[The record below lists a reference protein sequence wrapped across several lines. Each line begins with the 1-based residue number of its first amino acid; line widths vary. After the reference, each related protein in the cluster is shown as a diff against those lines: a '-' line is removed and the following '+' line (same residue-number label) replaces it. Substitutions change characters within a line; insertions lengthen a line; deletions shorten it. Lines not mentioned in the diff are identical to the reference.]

1 MNSTGQP
8 LNRVDGVRKV
18 TGTATFSAEHKIPR
32 LAHAVLVMS
41 TIANGRI
48 SAVDSVDAERMR
60 GVIAVLTH
68 KNAPRLPSAGKAAAG
83 QPPAG
88 RVLNLLQDDRVHYN
102 NQPVALVVAETL
114 EQAADAARHVRLG
127 YQAEQATIDF
137 EKAKLQPVDPKKA
150 KDGPADTNRGNL
162 DAGIAAA
169 AAQIDVAY
177 RTPMEHHNP
186 MEPHA
191 TIAVWEGDHL
201 TLYDSTQYVTGDR
214 NAVAKTL
221 GIAPDKVRVVCPYVG
236 GGFGCK
242 GSTWSHVVLT
252 AMAARRAGRPV
263 KLVLDRPQ
271 MFGPVGGRPNTE
283 QRMLLA
289 AGKDGALT
297 AVRHNVLASTS
308 FQEDWLETAA
318 LVTRMMYAAP
328 NQQTTHRL
336 ARLNI
341 GTPTFMRAPGEATGS
356 FALECAMD
364 ELAYEM
370 KVDPIDLRLRNYA
383 QEDPEKHKPW
393 SSNALRE
400 CYRVGAERFGWA
412 RRDPRPLSMRDGSTL
427 IGMGMASATYPANR
441 SAAKASARLLPDG
454 GAVVRSGTQDL
465 GTGTYTVMTQVAA
478 DALGLP
484 PDKVRFELGDSALPQ
499 APVSGGSQSVASV
512 SPAVQAACAA
522 LRDKLV
528 GLALADRRSPL
539 AGASPDNGWLFLR
552 SSTDRRE
559 PYAAILARNGGRAI
573 EASGEAKAG
582 SEKEEY
588 SMHSF
593 GAVFAEVHVD
603 ADLGEVRVPRITAAY
618 GVGQLLNAKTG
629 HSQLMGGIVWGVGM
643 ALMEATEYDLRYGR
657 AVNANLAEY
666 HVPVNAD
673 IGAIDIV
680 VVPEKDAH
688 INPLGAKGIG
698 EIGIT
703 GVAAAI
709 ANAVYHAT
717 GKRVRELP
725 ITLDKLLDGAGP
737 SI

>member
-1 MNSTGQP
+1 MSLIGQP
-8 LNRVDGVRKV
+8 LSRVDGVKKV
-18 TGTATFSAEHKIPR
+18 TGTATFSAEHKLPR

-41 TIANGRI
+41 TIPSGRI
-48 SAVDSVDAERMR
+48 SAVDSAAAEKMR
-60 GVIAVLTH
+60 GVITVMTH
-68 KNAPRLPSAGKAAAG
+68 LNAPRLPSAGKAAAG

-102 NQPVALVVAETL
+102 NQPVALVVADTFEH
-114 EQAADAARHVRLG
+114 AVDAARHVRLR
-127 YQAEQATIDF
+127 YEADKATLDF
-137 EKAKLQPVDPKKA
+137 EQAKLQPVDPKKA
-150 KDGPADTNRGNL
+150 KDGPADTNRGKL
-162 DAGIAAA
+162 EDGIAAG

-177 RTPMEHHNP
+177 RTPVEHHNP

-191 TIAVWEGDHL
+191 TIAAWEGDHL
-201 TLYDSTQYVTGDR
+201 TLYDATQYVTGDR
-214 NAVAKTL
+214 NTVAKTL
-221 GIAPDKVRVVCPYVG
+221 GISPDKVRVICPYVG

-242 GSTWSHVVLT
+242 GSTWSHVVLA

-263 KLVLDRPQ
+263 KLVLERPQ
-271 MFGPVGGRPNTE
+271 MFGPVGHRPNTE
-283 QRMLLA
+283 QRMLLS

-297 AVRHNVLASTS
+297 AVKHNVLASTS
-308 FQEDWLETAA
+308 FQEDWLETSA
-318 LVTRMMYAAP
+318 LVTRMMYASP

-336 ARLNI
+336 ARLNV
-341 GTPTFMRAPGEATGS
+341 GTPTFTRAPGEASGS

-364 ELAYEM
+364 ELAYEL

-383 QEDPEKHKPW
+383 AQDPEKNKPW

-412 RRDPRPLSMRDGSTL
+412 KRDPRPLSMREGDTL
-427 IGMGMASATYPANR
+427 IGLGMACATYPANR
-441 SAAKASARLLPDG
+441 SAASATARLLPDG
-454 GAVVRSGTQDL
+454 SAVVQSGTQDL

-478 DALGLP
+478 QALGLP
-484 PDKVRFELGDSALPQ
+484 PDRVRFELGDSALPK

-512 SPAVQAACAA
+512 SPAVQAAATA
-522 LRDKLV
+522 LREKLV
-528 GLALADRRSPL
+528 ALAIADRNSPL
-539 AGASPDNGWLFLR
+539 AGASAEDVVSENGWLFLR
-552 SSTDRRE
+552 GATDRRE
-559 PYAAILARNGGRAI
+559 PYAAILARNGGRPL
-573 EASGEAKAG
+573 EASAEAKSG
-582 SEKEEY
+582 SEKQEY

-603 ADLGEVRVPRITAAY
+603 AELGELRVPRITAAY
-618 GVGQLLNAKTG
+618 GVGQLLNEKTG

-643 ALMEATEYDLRYGR
+643 ALMEQTEYDLRYGR
-657 AVNANLAEY
+657 PVNANLAEY

-673 IGAIDIV
+673 IGIIDIS

-717 GKRVRELP
+717 GKRIRDLP
-725 ITLDKLLDGAGP
+725 ITLDKLLG
-737 SI
+737 

>member
-1 MNSTGQP
+1 MSLIGQP
-8 LNRVDGVRKV
+8 LSRVDGVKKV
-18 TGTATFSAEHKIPR
+18 TGAATFSAEHKIPR

-41 TIANGRI
+41 TIAHGRI
-48 SAVDSVDAERMR
+48 SAVDSAAAEKMR
-60 GVIAVLTH
+60 GVISVMTH
-68 KNAPRLPSAGKAAAG
+68 LNAPRLPSAGKAAAG

-88 RVLNLLQDDRVHYN
+88 RVLNLLQDDRVYYN
-102 NQPVALVVAETL
+102 NQPVALVVADTL
-114 EQAADAARHVRLG
+114 EHAADAARHVRLT
-127 YQAEQATIDF
+127 YQAEQSTTDF
-137 EKAKLQPVDPKKA
+137 EQAKRQPVNPGKA
-150 KDGPADTNRGNL
+150 KDGPADTSRGNL
-162 DAGIAAA
+162 EEGIAAGV
-169 AAQIDVAY
+169 AQIDVSY

-214 NAVAKTL
+214 NTVAKTL
-221 GIAPDKVRVVCPYVG
+221 GIAPEKVRVICPYVG

-242 GSTWSHVVLT
+242 GSTWSHVVLA

-263 KLVLDRPQ
+263 KLVLERPQ
-271 MFGPVGGRPNTE
+271 MFGMVGHRPNTE

-289 AGKDGALT
+289 AAKDGALT
-297 AVRHNVLASTS
+297 AVKHNVMASTS
-308 FQEDWLETAA
+308 FQEDWLETSA

-336 ARLNI
+336 ARMNT
-341 GTPTFMRAPGEATGS
+341 GTPTFMRAPGEASGS

-364 ELAYEM
+364 ELAYEL
-370 KVDPIDLRLRNYA
+370 KVDPVELRLRNYA
-383 QEDPEKHKPW
+383 VQDPQKNKPW

-412 RRDPRPLSMRDGSTL
+412 KRDPRPLSMREGTTL

-441 SAAKASARLLPDG
+441 SAASATARILPDG
-454 GAVVRSGTQDL
+454 SAVVQSGTQDL

-478 DALGLP
+478 EALGLA
-484 PDKVRFELGDSALPQ
+484 PDKVRFELGDSALPK

-512 SPAVQAACAA
+512 SPAVQAAATAA
-522 LRDKLV
+522 RDKLV
-528 GLALADRRSPL
+528 ALAIADKKSPL
-539 AGASPDNGWLFLR
+539 AGAAAADIGSDNGWLFLR
-552 SSTDRRE
+552 AAPDRRE
-559 PYAAILARNGGRAI
+559 PYAAVLARNGGRAL
-573 EASGEAKAG
+573 EASAETRSG
-582 SEKEEY
+582 SEKEAY

-593 GAVFAEVHVD
+593 GAVFVEVHVD
-603 ADLGEVRVPRITAAY
+603 AELGEIRVPRITAAY
-618 GVGQLLNAKTG
+618 GVGQLLNEKTG
-629 HSQLMGGIVWGVGM
+629 HSQLMGGVVWGVGM
-643 ALMEATEYDLRYGR
+643 ALMEETQYDRRYGR
-657 AVNANLAEY
+657 PVNGNLAEY

-673 IGAIDIV
+673 IGVIDII
-680 VVPEKDAH
+680 VVPENDAH

-717 GKRVRELP
+717 GKRVRDLP
-725 ITLDKLLDGAGP
+725 ITLDKVL
-737 SI
+737 

>member
-1 MNSTGQP
+1 MSLIGQP
-8 LNRVDGVRKV
+8 LSRVDGVKKV
-18 TGTATFSAEHKIPR
+18 TGAATFSAEHKIPR

-41 TIANGRI
+41 TIAHGRI
-48 SAVDSVDAERMR
+48 SAVDSAAAEKMR
-60 GVIAVLTH
+60 GVISVMTH
-68 KNAPRLPSAGKAAAG
+68 LNAPRLPSAGKAAAG

-88 RVLNLLQDDRVHYN
+88 RVLNLLQDDRVYYN
-102 NQPVALVVAETL
+102 NQPVALVVADTL
-114 EQAADAARHVRLG
+114 EHAADAARHVRLT
-127 YQAEQATIDF
+127 YQAEQSTTDF
-137 EKAKLQPVDPKKA
+137 EQAKRQPVNPGKA
-150 KDGPADTNRGNL
+150 KDGPADTSRGNL
-162 DAGIAAA
+162 EEGIAAGV
-169 AAQIDVAY
+169 AQIDVSY

-214 NAVAKTL
+214 NTVAKTL
-221 GIAPDKVRVVCPYVG
+221 GIAPEKVRVICPYVG

-242 GSTWSHVVLT
+242 GSTWSHVVLA

-263 KLVLDRPQ
+263 KLVLERPQ
-271 MFGPVGGRPNTE
+271 MFGMVGHRPNTE

-289 AGKDGALT
+289 AAKDGALT
-297 AVRHNVLASTS
+297 AVKHNVMASTS
-308 FQEDWLETAA
+308 FQEDWLETSA

-336 ARLNI
+336 ARMNT
-341 GTPTFMRAPGEATGS
+341 GTPTFMRAPGEASGS

-364 ELAYEM
+364 ELAYEL
-370 KVDPIDLRLRNYA
+370 KVDPVELRLRNYA
-383 QEDPEKHKPW
+383 GQDPQKNKPW

-412 RRDPRPLSMRDGSTL
+412 KRDPRPLSMREGTTL

-441 SAAKASARLLPDG
+441 SAASATARILPDG
-454 GAVVRSGTQDL
+454 SAVVQSGTQDL

-478 DALGLP
+478 EALGLA
-484 PDKVRFELGDSALPQ
+484 PDKVRFELGDSALPK

-512 SPAVQAACAA
+512 SPAVQAAATAA
-522 LRDKLV
+522 RDKLV
-528 GLALADRRSPL
+528 ALAIADKKSPL
-539 AGASPDNGWLFLR
+539 AGAAAAGIGSDNGWLFLHAAP
-552 SSTDRRE
+552 DRRE
-559 PYAAILARNGGRAI
+559 PYAAVLARNGGRAL
-573 EASGEAKAG
+573 EASAETRSG
-582 SEKEEY
+582 SEKEAY

-593 GAVFAEVHVD
+593 GAVFVEVHVD
-603 ADLGEVRVPRITAAY
+603 AELGEIRVPRITAAY
-618 GVGQLLNAKTG
+618 GVGQLLNEKTG
-629 HSQLMGGIVWGVGM
+629 HSQLMGGVVWGVGM
-643 ALMEATEYDLRYGR
+643 ALMEETQYDRRYGR
-657 AVNANLAEY
+657 PVNGNLAEY

-673 IGAIDIV
+673 IGVIDII
-680 VVPEKDAH
+680 VVPENDAH

-717 GKRVRELP
+717 GKRVRDLP
-725 ITLDKLLDGAGP
+725 ITLDKVL
-737 SI
+737 

>member
-1 MNSTGQP
+1 MSLIGQP
-8 LNRVDGVRKV
+8 LSRVDGVKKV
-18 TGTATFSAEHKIPR
+18 TGAATFSAEHKLPR

-41 TIANGRI
+41 TIPSGRI
-48 SAVDSVDAERMR
+48 SAVDSAAAEKMR
-60 GVIAVLTH
+60 GVITVMTH
-68 KNAPRLPSAGKAAAG
+68 LNAPRLPSAGKAAAG

-102 NQPVALVVAETL
+102 NQPVALVVADTL
-114 EQAADAARHVRLG
+114 EHAVDAARHVRLR
-127 YQAEQATIDF
+127 YEADKATLDF
-137 EKAKLQPVDPKKA
+137 EQAKLQPVDPKKA
-150 KDGPADTNRGNL
+150 KDGPADTNRGKL
-162 DAGIAAA
+162 EDGIAAG

-177 RTPMEHHNP
+177 RTPVEHHNP

-191 TIAVWEGDHL
+191 TIAAWEGDHL
-201 TLYDSTQYVTGDR
+201 TLYDATQYVTGDR
-214 NAVAKTL
+214 NTVAKTL
-221 GIAPDKVRVVCPYVG
+221 GISPDKVRVICPYVG

-242 GSTWSHVVLT
+242 GSTWSHVVLA

-263 KLVLDRPQ
+263 KLVLERPQ
-271 MFGPVGGRPNTE
+271 MFGPVGHRPNTE
-283 QRMLLA
+283 QRMLLS

-297 AVRHNVLASTS
+297 AVKHNVLASTS
-308 FQEDWLETAA
+308 FQEDWLETSA
-318 LVTRMMYAAP
+318 LVTRMMYASP

-336 ARLNI
+336 ARLNV
-341 GTPTFMRAPGEATGS
+341 GTPTFTRAPGEASGS

-364 ELAYEM
+364 ELAYEL

-383 QEDPEKHKPW
+383 AQDPEKNKPW

-412 RRDPRPLSMRDGSTL
+412 KRDPRPLSMREGDTL
-427 IGMGMASATYPANR
+427 IGLGMACATYPANR
-441 SAAKASARLLPDG
+441 SAASATARLLPDG
-454 GAVVRSGTQDL
+454 SAVVQSGTQDL

-478 DALGLP
+478 QALGLP
-484 PDKVRFELGDSALPQ
+484 PDRVRFELGDSALPK

-512 SPAVQAACAA
+512 SPAVQAAATA
-522 LRDKLV
+522 LREKLV
-528 GLALADRRSPL
+528 ALAIADRNSPL
-539 AGASPDNGWLFLR
+539 AGASAEDVVSENGWLFLR
-552 SSTDRRE
+552 GATDRRE
-559 PYAAILARNGGRAI
+559 PYAAILARNGGRPL
-573 EASGEAKAG
+573 EASAEAKSG
-582 SEKEEY
+582 SEKQEY

-603 ADLGEVRVPRITAAY
+603 AELGELRVPRITAAY
-618 GVGQLLNAKTG
+618 GVGQLLNEKTG

-643 ALMEATEYDLRYGR
+643 ALMEQTEYDLRYGR
-657 AVNANLAEY
+657 PVNANLAEY

-673 IGAIDIV
+673 IGIIDIS
-680 VVPEKDAH
+680 VVPEKDAY

-717 GKRVRELP
+717 GKRIRDLP
-725 ITLDKLLDGAGP
+725 ITLDKLL
-737 SI
+737 S

>member
-1 MNSTGQP
+1 MSLIGQP
-8 LNRVDGVRKV
+8 ISRVDGIRKV

-32 LAHAVLVMS
+32 LAHAVLVTS
-41 TIANGRI
+41 TVPNGRI
-48 SAVDSVDAERMR
+48 LRVDSAEAEKMR
-60 GVIAVLTH
+60 GVISVMTH
-68 KNAPRLPSAGKAAAG
+68 LNAPRLPSAGKAAAG

-102 NQPVALVVAETL
+102 NQPVAVVVADTFEH
-114 EQAADAARHVRLG
+114 AVDAARHVRMS
-127 YQAEQATIDF
+127 YRADQAMTDF
-137 EKAKLQPVDPKKA
+137 EKAKLQQVDPKKA
-150 KDGPADTNRGNL
+150 KDGPADTSRGKL
-162 DAGIAAA
+162 EDGIAAGV
-169 AAQIDVAY
+169 AQIDVAY
-177 RTPMEHHNP
+177 RTPVEHHNP

-201 TLYDSTQYVTGDR
+201 TLYDSTQSVTGDR
-214 NAVAKTL
+214 NTVAKTL
-221 GIAPDKVRVVCPYVG
+221 GISPDKVRVICPYVG
-236 GGFGCK
+236 GGFGSK
-242 GSTWSHVVLT
+242 GSTWSHVVLA

-271 MFGPVGGRPNTE
+271 MFGPVGHRPHTE

-289 AGKDGALT
+289 AAKDGALT
-297 AVRHNVLASTS
+297 AVRHNVVASTS
-308 FQEDWLETAA
+308 FQEDWLETSA
-318 LVTRMMYAAP
+318 LVTRMMYASP

-336 ARLNI
+336 ARLNT
-341 GTPTFMRAPGEATGS
+341 GTPTFMRAPGEASGS

-364 ELAYEM
+364 ELAYEL

-383 QEDPEKHKPW
+383 GRDPEKNKPW

-412 RRDPRPLSMRDGSTL
+412 RRDPRPLAMKDGNTL

-441 SAAKASARLLPDG
+441 SAASATARILPDG
-454 GAVVRSGTQDL
+454 SAVVQSGTQDL

-478 DALGLP
+478 EALGLP
-484 PDKVRFELGDSALPQ
+484 PDKVRFELGDSALPK

-512 SPAVQAACAA
+512 SPAVQAAAA
-522 LRDKLV
+522 AVRAKLV
-528 GLALADRRSPL
+528 ALAIADRKSPL
-539 AGASPDNGWLFLR
+539 SGAIAEDVASDKGWLMLR
-552 SSTDRRE
+552 SAPDRRE
-559 PYAAILARNGGRAI
+559 PYAAVLARNGGRAL
-573 EASGEAKAG
+573 EASAEAKPG

-588 SMHSF
+588 SMHAF

-603 ADLGEVRVPRITAAY
+603 AELGEIRVPRITAAY
-618 GVGQLLNAKTG
+618 GVGQLLNEKTG
-629 HSQLMGGIVWGVGM
+629 HSQLMGGVVWGVGM
-643 ALMEATEYDLRYGR
+643 ALMEATEYDLRTGR
-657 AVNANLAEY
+657 PVNANLAEY

-673 IGAIDIV
+673 IGVIDIV
-680 VVPEKDAH
+680 VVPEQDAH

-717 GKRVRELP
+717 GKRVRDLP
-725 ITLDKLLDGAGP
+725 ITLDKVLV
-737 SI
+737 

>member
-1 MNSTGQP
+1 MSLIGQP
-8 LNRVDGVRKV
+8 LSRVDGIRKV

-41 TIANGRI
+41 TIAHGRI
-48 SAVDSVDAERMR
+48 SAVDSAAAEKMR
-60 GVIAVLTH
+60 GVIAVMTH
-68 KNAPRLPSAGKAAAG
+68 LNAPRLPSAGKAAAG

-102 NQPVALVVAETL
+102 NQPVALVVADTL
-114 EQAADAARHVRLG
+114 EHAADAARHVRLS
-127 YQAEQATIDF
+127 YQAERATTDF
-137 EKAKLQPVDPKKA
+137 EQAKLEPVNPKKA
-150 KDGPADTNRGNL
+150 KTGPADTNRGNL
-162 DAGIAAA
+162 DEGIAAGVV
-169 AAQIDVAY
+169 QIDVSY

-191 TIAVWEGDHL
+191 TIAVWEGEHL

-214 NAVAKTL
+214 NTVARTL
-221 GIAPDKVRVVCPYVG
+221 GIAPDKVRVICPYVG
-236 GGFGCK
+236 GGFGGK
-242 GSTWSHVVLT
+242 GSTWSHVVLA
-252 AMAARRAGRPV
+252 AMAARRARRPV
-263 KLVLDRPQ
+263 KLVLERPQ
-271 MFGPVGGRPNTE
+271 MFGPVGHRPNTE

-289 AGKDGALT
+289 AAKDGALT
-297 AVRHNVLASTS
+297 AVKHNVIASTS

-336 ARLNI
+336 ARMNT

-364 ELAYEM
+364 ELAYEL
-370 KVDPIDLRLRNYA
+370 KVDPVELRLRNYA
-383 QEDPEKHKPW
+383 GQDPEKKKPW

-400 CYRVGAERFGWA
+400 CYRVGAERFGWS
-412 RRDPRPLSMRDGSTL
+412 RRDPRPLSMREGHTL

-441 SAAKASARLLPDG
+441 SPASATARLLPDG
-454 GAVVRSGTQDL
+454 SAVVQSGTQDL

-478 DALGLP
+478 EALGLA

-512 SPAVQAACAA
+512 APAVQAAATA

-528 GLALADRRSPL
+528 ALAIADSKSPL
-539 AGASPDNGWLFLR
+539 AGAAAADIASDKGWLFLR
-552 SSTDRRE
+552 SAPDRRVA
-559 PYAAILARNGGRAI
+559 YAAVLARNGARAI
-573 EASGEAKAG
+573 EASADARPG

-593 GAVFAEVHVD
+593 GAVFVEVHVD
-603 ADLGEVRVPRITAAY
+603 AELGEIRVPRITAAY
-618 GVGQLLNAKTG
+618 GVGQLLNEKTG
-629 HSQLMGGIVWGVGM
+629 HSQLMGGVVWGVGM
-643 ALMEATEYDLRYGR
+643 ALMEETHYDRRYGR
-657 AVNANLAEY
+657 PVNGNLGEY

-673 IGAIDIV
+673 IGVIDIT

-717 GKRVRELP
+717 GKRVRDLP
-725 ITLDKLLDGAGP
+725 ITLDKVM
-737 SI
+737 